1 MSTASACSGEVAAGS
16 PKRTCATIKLLA
28 ALLVVLGAGA
38 ALAESPN
45 LGRPISDAEIKAWD
59 ITVLPNGEGLPA
71 GQGTPAGG
79 AKIYAEKCAMCHGE
93 GGRGGPGGRPLV
105 GGAPLTDGI
114 DTHKTI
120 KNYFAYSTTIFDEI
134 RRAMPYNAPKSLS
147 DNEVYALTAYLLS
160 LNKLI
165 GDNDVMDAKTL
176 PQVKMPNRDNF
187 TLPYP
192 DRI

>member
-1 MSTASACSGEVAAGS
+1 MSTAKSLV
-16 PKRTCATIKLLA
+16 

-45 LGRPISDAEIKAWD
+45 LGRPISEADIQAWD
-59 ITVLPNGEGLPA
+59 ITVLPNGAGLPA
-71 GQGTPAGG
+71 GQGTPAEG
-79 AKIYAEKCAMCHGE
+79 AKIYAEKCTACHGE

-105 GGAPLTDGI
+105 GGAALTDGI
-114 DTHKTI
+114 ETSKTI
-120 KNYFAYSTTIFDEI
+120 KNYFAYPTTIFDQI

-147 DNEVYALTAYLLS
+147 DNETYALTAYLLS
-160 LNKLI
+160 INKLI
-165 GDNDVMDAKTL
+165 GETDVMDAKTL

>member
-1 MSTASACSGEVAAGS
+1 MSTHKLVML
-16 PKRTCATIKLLA
+16 LLA
-28 ALLVVLGAGA
+28 LAGGAGA

-45 LGRPISDAEIKAWD
+45 LGRPISEADIQAWD
-59 ITVLPNGEGLPA
+59 ITILPNGAGLPP
-71 GQGTPAGG
+71 GQGAPQEG
-79 AKIYAEKCAMCHGE
+79 AKIYAERCSAGHGDD
-93 GGRGGPGGRPLV
+93 GRGGPGGRALV

-114 DTHKTI
+114 ETAKTI
-120 KNYFAYSTTIFDEI
+120 KNYFAYPTTIFDQI

-147 DNEVYALTAYLLS
+147 DNEVYAVTAYLLS

-165 GDNDVMDAKTL
+165 GESDVMDAKSL

-187 TLPYP
+187 IVRFP

>member
-1 MSTASACSGEVAAGS
+1 MSTRKS
-16 PKRTCATIKLLA
+16 LA

-45 LGRPISDAEIKAWD
+45 LGRPISEADIQAWD
-59 ITVLPNGEGLPA
+59 ITILPNGAGLPA
-71 GQGTPAGG
+71 GQGTPAEG
-79 AKIYAEKCAMCHGE
+79 AKIYAERCAACHGD
-93 GGRGGPGGRPLV
+93 GGRGGPGGRALV
-105 GGAPLTDGI
+105 GGAPLTD
-114 DTHKTI
+114 
-120 KNYFAYSTTIFDEI
+120 
-134 RRAMPYNAPKSLS
+134 
-147 DNEVYALTAYLLS
+147 NETYALTAYLLS